1 MNQFVSQ
8 LIKTSTLV
16 IAGSV
21 IAASTFTATSAEAKN
36 NGNVRGNPN
45 QTTSTTTTSSSSG
58 STTFNSTA
66 VPNLDLS
73 SLDYLNFSL
82 EEFTGSNAAVD
93 FKLYDIG
100 DDILFQVDVD
110 VDTNIADITG
120 VFFDINEDLF
130 ATTYGIPLEYSDFT
144 ISGAQVSGG
153 ANNTDSIGN
162 VNLNGGGSPG
172 ALDFALTI
180 GAGGRSNQGTP
191 DDFASTAF
199 TLSHDSVDLGL
210 DLFLDQTFATRLQS
224 VGANREGSS
233 KLAGDA
239 SSSIYHT
246 NNNNNDN
253 NTNYE
258 PENQPREIPEPT
270 SLAGLGLVA
279 GAFISSRRRRQR
291 LKNF

>member
-1 MNQFVSQ
+1 MNQVISK

-16 IAGSV
+16 IAGAA
-21 IAASTFTATSAEAKN
+21 IATSTFTATSAEAKN
-36 NGNVRGNPN
+36 NGKGNPN
-45 QTTSTTTTSSSSG
+45 QTTSTTSSSSG
-58 STTFNSTA
+58 NTTFNSNP

-73 SLDYLNFSL
+73 SFDHLNFSF
-82 EEFTGSNAAVD
+82 EEFTGDNAAVD

-100 DDILFQVDVD
+100 DEILFQVDVD

-130 ATTYGIPLEYSDFT
+130 ATTYGIPLEHSDFT

-153 ANNTDSIGN
+153 ANNTNSIGN
-162 VNLNGGGSPG
+162 VNLNGGGGPG
-172 ALDFALTI
+172 DLDFALTI

-199 TLSHDSVDLGL
+199 TLSHNSVDLGL
-210 DLFLDQTFATRLQS
+210 DLFLDQTFGTRLQS

-233 KLAGDA
+233 KLTGTS
-239 SSSIYHT
+239 SSSIYHA
-246 NNNNNDN
+246 NNNDDNPN
-253 NTNYE
+253 ND

-279 GAFISSRRRRQR
+279 GAFITSRRRRQR
-291 LKNF
+291 LKNV